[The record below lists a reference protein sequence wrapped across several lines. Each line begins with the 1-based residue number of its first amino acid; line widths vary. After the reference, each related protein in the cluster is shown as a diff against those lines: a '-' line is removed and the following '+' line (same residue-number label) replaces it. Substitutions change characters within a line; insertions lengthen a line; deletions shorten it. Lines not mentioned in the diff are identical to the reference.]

1 MKTTVELPENT
12 FRNAKIFAAEQGVT
26 LRQLLTK
33 ALEDY
38 LAPRM
43 KRMSERQEKPWMS
56 CFGGLADLSEENRR
70 ILDLIEEE
78 FEVVDPEDDE

>member
-1 MKTTVELPENT
+1 MKTTIELPEST
-12 FRNAKIFAAEQGVT
+12 FRNAKVFAAEQGVT
-26 LRQLLTK
+26 LKHLLTK

-43 KRMSERQEKPWMS
+43 GKASEHQEKPWMS

-70 ILDLIEEE
+70 VLDLIEEE
-78 FEVVDPEDDE
+78 FEVVDPEDDG